1 MEIEISINEILT
13 LKKESFSKIV
23 KQKVREKAL
32 ETLNSSKEKHSKM
45 KHLEYEELKIKKY
58 LKENVNKADELFRF
72 RTRMVKLRGNKPQ
85 CRYGL
90 TVCKCP
96 ISIQTINYRYMFKSN
111 KKKFLQKCLYGLP
124 QGVCQVWSL

>member
-1 MEIEISINEILT
+1 
-13 LKKESFSKIV
+13 
-23 KQKVREKAL
+23 
-32 ETLNSSKEKHSKM
+32 M

-72 RTRMVKLRGNKPQ
+72 RTRMVELRGNKPQ

-111 KKKFLQKCLYGLP
+111 KKKFLQKCLYGPP

>member
-1 MEIEISINEILT
+1 MLTDPANRPESDSHILAGFLWLTVKENLKEMEIEISINEILT

-72 RTRMVKLRGNKPQ
+72 RTRMVELRGN
-85 CRYGL
+85 
-90 TVCKCP
+90 
-96 ISIQTINYRYMFKSN
+96 FKSKYN
-111 KKKFLQKCLYGLP
+111 ENILCELCQKYEEY
-124 QGVCQVWSL
+124 